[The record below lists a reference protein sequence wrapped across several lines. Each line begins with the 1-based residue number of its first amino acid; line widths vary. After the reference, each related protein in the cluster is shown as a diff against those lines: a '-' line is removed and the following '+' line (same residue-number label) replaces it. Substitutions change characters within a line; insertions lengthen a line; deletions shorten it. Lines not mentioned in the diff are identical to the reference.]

1 MFKSWWKDAQKM
13 KFLLLLVLV
22 FFSSFI
28 NAQEVNLICDLT
40 FQSDVTGRN
49 ETQKFR
55 TRVEIFQTKDFLSII
70 PDSDL
75 LGSVST
81 SKRENSNFTN
91 YSNGTKWDLQR
102 RSHSK
107 DGVLN
112 VHIIIDRNAGTMSY
126 NSSFL
131 HTNTLTSY
139 TRAFGECQKI
149 DVSKKKF

>member
-1 MFKSWWKDAQKM
+1 M
-13 KFLLLLVLV
+13 KKILLFLVLV
-22 FFSSFI
+22 ASSTLI

-40 FQSDVTGRN
+40 FQSDASGRN

-55 TRVEIFQTKDFLSII
+55 TRVEVLQTKDFLSII

-75 LGSVST
+75 LGPVST

-91 YSNGTKWDLQR
+91 YSTGTKWDLQR

-107 DGVLN
+107 DGILS

-131 HTNTLTSY
+131 HTNTLTIN

-149 DVSKKKF
+149 DASKKKF

>member
-1 MFKSWWKDAQKM
+1 M
-13 KFLLLLVLV
+13 KKILFLVLV
-22 FFSSFI
+22 AFSTLI

-40 FQSDVTGRN
+40 FQSDASGRN

-55 TRVEIFQTKDFLSII
+55 TRVEVLQTKDYLSII

-91 YSNGTKWDLQR
+91 YSTGTKWDLQR

-107 DGVLN
+107 DGILN

-131 HTNTLTSY
+131 HTNTLITNS
-139 TRAFGECQKI
+139 RAFGECQKI
-149 DVSKKKF
+149 DTSKKKF